1 MSTKE
6 NPSSS
11 TTDESRKGL
20 SKEAW
25 VAIGTISAALIT
37 GIVTLIIHL
46 SPQQPKSN
54 PAPTVTPLPATA
66 SPSQLPPPS
75 SKTADSIAGKWS
87 GTAKDNAG
95 KSFQITLEIRKSC
108 AVNERCGLI
117 SVSHVP
123 CYGEVFLE
131 KAEGKD
137 FEFRVANFYG
147 QSNRAVCQPGAGEHF
162 HLRPDGRLDY
172 TTTYE
177 PQSDGILQRTG
188 D

>member
-1 MSTKE
+1 MSDKE
-6 NPSSS
+6 
-11 TTDESRKGL
+11 TTTPAETDAGRKGL

-25 VAIGTISAALIT
+25 VAIGTIEAALIT

-46 SPQQPKSN
+46 VPQESPPKGPSS
-54 PAPTVTPLPATA
+54 PTPAISAAPTQPPA
-66 SPSQLPPPS
+66 

-87 GTAKDNAG
+87 GTAKDDTG

-131 KAEGKD
+131 RADGND
-137 FEFRVANFYG
+137 LEFRVANFYG
-147 QSNRAVCQPGAGEHF
+147 QSNRTTCQPGAGEHF

-177 PQSDGILQRTG
+177 PHADGILQRTSE
-188 D
+188 